1 MFVILFIII
10 SKIEDGESILFEFI
24 KLKCLQEKVAY
35 YVKPTL
41 LIRFIIIYIYI
52 YRHIISTHLTNFIF
66 QKIK

>member
-10 SKIEDGESILFEFI
+10 ISKIDDGESILFEFI

-41 LIRFIIIYIYI
+41 LIRFIYIYI
-52 YRHIISTHLTNFIF
+52 YTHIISTHLTNFIF